1 MSSGEMM
8 ESNSPPSGAQTPRT
22 ARGEGEE
29 EAEGRGAEAKKRH
42 SPPPPEW
49 YLSPLPPEKL
59 VGLNTA
65 VPVPIGQPSAV
76 QTPPPEE
83 LVGEDTAAGELVDVN
98 TAVDLLMPKPL
109 KMSPGKLAE
118 YLAIKKQAGQEVFVI
133 GHHKSH
139 YHKLFEERFYF
150 WGGEQDRQEWD
161 LNKQNKTEKDVQKM
175 LVDRLRDVMRPRRL
189 PIGGEPDDR
198 RPHANLFKRN
208 TSDGTDE
215 YQLSI
220 VDAKQYSQRPFKTWQ
235 RARVVRDYLWNKL
248 LKRESNKTEA
258 RQALK
263 TTRGGAEDEFDWVLV
278 NGEEGHEDELEG
290 ASESTQVA
298 GQGPSSTAPDGLC
311 KDEPDKVSLPLP
323 PPPTR
328 PLRILIVCESRLPT
342 LIPLHHSSP
351 HLLRKP
357 ESSFCLAAGMYFYFP
372 RSTERE
378 REREKGGRERGVYRY
393 VFLSS

>member
-1 MSSGEMM
+1 M
-8 ESNSPPSGAQTPRT
+8 
-22 ARGEGEE
+22 
-29 EAEGRGAEAKKRH
+29 
-42 SPPPPEW
+42 
-49 YLSPLPPEKL
+49 
-59 VGLNTA
+59 GLDTA
-65 VPVPIGQPSAV
+65 VPVPNDLPSAV

-83 LVGEDTAAGELVDVN
+83 LVDEDTAAGELVDVN

-150 WGGEQDRQEWD
+150 WEGEQDRQEWD

-175 LVDRLRDVMRPRRL
+175 LEDRLRDVMRPRRL
-189 PIGGEPDDR
+189 PIAGEPDDR
-198 RPHANLFKRN
+198 PPRVNLFKRN
-208 TSDGTDE
+208 TPYGTDE

-235 RARVVRDYLWNKL
+235 KARVVRDYLWNKV
-248 LKRESNKTEA
+248 LKRESTKTEV
-258 RQALK
+258 RQALR
-263 TTRGGAEDEFDWVLV
+263 TRGGPEDEFDWVLV

-357 ESSFCLAAGMYFYFP
+357 ESSSCLAAGMYFYFP